1 MVVKDGYRFIQGL
14 LPARMHKDFTELSR
28 KLGKSR
34 SETLRNAIDTF
45 LKNKYHKDEGAKEAL
60 PCPQK

>member
-14 LPARMHKDFTELSR
+14 LPAKMHRDFTELSR

-34 SETLRNAIDTF
+34 SEMLRNAIDAY
-45 LKNKYHKDEGAKEAL
+45 LSNKKDCKTSIGALDNEN
-60 PCPQK
+60 

>member
-1 MVVKDGYRFIQGL
+1 MISKDGYRFIQGL

-34 SETLRNAIDTF
+34 SETLRNVIEAF
-45 LKNKYHKDEGAKEAL
+45 LKTSLGNSNE
-60 PCPQK
+60 

>member
-28 KLGKSR
+28 RLGQSR
-34 SETLRNAIDTF
+34 SETLRNAIDAF
-45 LKNKYHKDEGAKEAL
+45 LQNSSCKGGAGKNKGN
-60 PCPQK
+60 

>member
-28 KLGKSR
+28 KLGMSR
-34 SETLRNAIDTF
+34 SAVLRNAIDAF
-45 LKNKYHKDEGAKEAL
+45 LRNKGYEGAKNEN
-60 PCPQK
+60 